1 MASEVTNDKEDL
13 ISEKVEKMGVILE
26 KSGYAPVPGRI
37 MSYLL
42 ISEPP
47 YRDFYEIQEFLKAS
61 KSSVSTTLKQ
71 LIQQGVV
78 TYITFNG
85 DRRRYFQIDTKG
97 LLNIIK
103 EQYREARLINDMV
116 SETLDHRKNSEFLR
130 FNRELKEVI
139 DFSTYIHNGIE
150 KLIADWEKGKE

>member
-1 MASEVTNDKEDL
+1 MELEAAKDKANTL
-13 ISEKVEKMGVILE
+13 SEKVEEMGVILE

-47 YRDFYEIQEFLKAS
+47 YRDFYEIQDFLKAS

-78 TYITFNG
+78 CYITFSG

-97 LLNIIK
+97 LLHVIK
-103 EQYREARLINDMV
+103 AQYKEARVINDMV
-116 SETLDHRKNSEFLR
+116 REILDHRKDSEFQK
-130 FNRELKEVI
+130 FNRELKEVT
-139 DFSTYIHNGIE
+139 DFSTYIHAGIE
-150 KLIADWEKGKE
+150 KLIREWEAEKR